1 MDTPSAPAPTDAAA
15 RHWYL
20 LQCKPRQDERAEENL
35 LRQGYHCYRPQ
46 HQRERIL
53 RGQRQTV
60 SESLFPGYLFIQLGP
75 LDNWAPLRSTRGVSR
90 LVAFGNQP
98 LPVSAELI
106 AQLRRRCNASDDEQL
121 FVRGRTGAHRAGPL
135 RRAGRPVPGHGWQP
149 AGDTADQ
156 HPAAR
161 TERQRPAGIY
171 PQGALSPYG

>member
-1 MDTPSAPAPTDAAA
+1 MDTLSAPAPTDAAA

-98 LPVSAELI
+98 LPVSDELI

-121 FVRGRTGAHRAGPL
+121 FVRGEQVRVVQGPFAELDALFLAMDGNQRVILLINILQREQNVSAPLASIRKAH
-135 RRAGRPVPGHGWQP
+135 
-149 AGDTADQ
+149 
-156 HPAAR
+156 
-161 TERQRPAGIY
+161 
-171 PQGALSPYG
+171 